1 MVVKIKVMKD
11 MTDTSRILIVEDDP
25 SLVELLRYNLENEGF
40 DVTIAR
46 DGEAGLDAVDAE
58 MPDLVVLDWMLPNVS
73 GIEICRQ
80 IRQKNETRSMP
91 VIMLTA
97 KGEESDR
104 VRGLETGADDY
115 IVKPFSPA
123 ELTAR
128 IKAVLRRAYPE
139 QSGETLSYA
148 DIEMDITSHR
158 VTRAGK
164 SIKLGPT
171 EFRLLRSFLE
181 KPGRVFSRE
190 QLLDKVWGRDIFVEL
205 RTVDVHIRRLRKA
218 LNTGA
223 DADLIRTVR
232 SAGYSLDSAKF

>member
-1 MVVKIKVMKD
+1 MSEM
-11 MTDTSRILIVEDDP
+11 SRILIVEDDP
-25 SLVELLRYNLENEGF
+25 SLVELLRYNLETEGF
-40 DVTIAR
+40 DVSVAR
-46 DGEAGLDAVDAE
+46 DGEGGMEAIDADD
-58 MPDLVVLDWMLPNVS
+58 PDLVVLDWMLPNMS

-80 IRQKNETRSMP
+80 MRQRTATRTTP

-128 IKAVLRRAYPE
+128 IKAVLRRAHPE
-139 QSGETLSYA
+139 QSGDTLDYEDISM
-148 DIEMDITSHR
+148 DIETHR
-158 VTRAGK
+158 VKRGERAV
-164 SIKLGPT
+164 KLGPT
-171 EFRLLRSFLE
+171 EFRLLRTLLE

-190 QLLDKVWGRDIFVEL
+190 QLLDRVWGRDIYVEL

-218 LNTGA
+218 LNGPNET
-223 DADLIRTVR
+223 DLIRTVR
-232 SAGYSLDSAKF
+232 SAGYSLDAEKF

>member
-1 MVVKIKVMKD
+1 M
-11 MTDTSRILIVEDDP
+11 SRILIVEDDP
-25 SLVELLRYNLENEGF
+25 SLVELLRYNLESEGF
-40 DVTIAR
+40 DVSIAR
-46 DGEAGLDAVDAE
+46 DGEAGMEAIEEDD
-58 MPDLVVLDWMLPNVS
+58 PDLVVLDWMLPNMS

-80 IRQKNETRSMP
+80 MRQRTATRATP

-128 IKAVLRRAYPE
+128 IKAVLRRAHPE
-139 QSGETLSYA
+139 QTGESLNYE
-148 DIEMDITSHR
+148 DISMDLETHR
-158 VTRAGK
+158 VMRGEHA
-164 SIKLGPT
+164 IKLGPT
-171 EFRLLRSFLE
+171 EFRLLRTLLE

-190 QLLDKVWGRDIFVEL
+190 QLLDRVWGRDIYVEL

-218 LNTGA
+218 LNGPNET
-223 DADLIRTVR
+223 DLIRTVR
-232 SAGYSLDSAKF
+232 SAGYSLDAAKF

>member
-1 MVVKIKVMKD
+1 MSEM
-11 MTDTSRILIVEDDP
+11 SRILIVEDDP
-25 SLVELLRYNLENEGF
+25 SLVELLRYNLETEGF
-40 DVTIAR
+40 DVSVAR
-46 DGEAGLDAVDAE
+46 DGEGGMEAIAADD
-58 MPDLVVLDWMLPNVS
+58 PDLVVLDWMLPNMS

-80 IRQKNETRSMP
+80 MRQRTATKTTP

-128 IKAVLRRAYPE
+128 IKAVLRRAHPE
-139 QSGETLSYA
+139 QVGDTLVYEDISMDLET
-148 DIEMDITSHR
+148 HR
-158 VTRAGK
+158 VMRGSNA
-164 SIKLGPT
+164 IKLGPT
-171 EFRLLRSFLE
+171 EFRLLRTLLE

-190 QLLDKVWGRDIFVEL
+190 QLLDRVWGRDIYVEL

-218 LNTGA
+218 LNGPDDT
-223 DADLIRTVR
+223 DLIRTVR
-232 SAGYSLDSAKF
+232 SAGYSLDAAKF

>member
-1 MVVKIKVMKD
+1 MSEM
-11 MTDTSRILIVEDDP
+11 SRILIVEDDP
-25 SLVELLRYNLENEGF
+25 SLVELLRYNLETEGF
-40 DVTIAR
+40 DVSVAR
-46 DGEAGLDAVDAE
+46 DGEGGMEAIDADD
-58 MPDLVVLDWMLPNVS
+58 PDLVVLDWMLPNMS

-80 IRQKNETRSMP
+80 MRQRTATRSTP

-128 IKAVLRRAYPE
+128 IKAVLRRAHPE
-139 QSGETLSYA
+139 QTGERLDYE
-148 DIEMDITSHR
+148 DISMDLETHR
-158 VTRAGK
+158 VTRGDR
-164 SIKLGPT
+164 SVKLGPT
-171 EFRLLRSFLE
+171 EFRLLRTLLE

-190 QLLDKVWGRDIFVEL
+190 QLLDRVWGRDIYVEL

-218 LNTGA
+218 LNGPDET
-223 DADLIRTVR
+223 DLIRTVR
-232 SAGYSLDSAKF
+232 SAGYSLDAAKF

>member
-1 MVVKIKVMKD
+1 MMSE
-11 MTDTSRILIVEDDP
+11 TSRILIVEDDP

-40 DVTIAR
+40 DVAIAR
-46 DGEAGLDAVDAE
+46 DGEAGLEAVDSDT
-58 MPDLVVLDWMLPNVS
+58 PDLVVLDWMLPNVS

-80 IRQKNETRSMP
+80 LRQKSETRSMP

-97 KGEESDR
+97 KGEENDR
-104 VRGLETGADDY
+104 IRGLETGADDY

-128 IKAVLRRAYPE
+128 IKAVLRRAHPE
-139 QSGETLSYA
+139 QAGEMLTYA

-158 VTRAGK
+158 VTRGGHA
-164 SIKLGPT
+164 IKLGPT

-218 LNTGA
+218 LNTGS

-232 SAGYSLDSAKF
+232 SAGYSLDAAKY